1 MSSGLRVVRKRK
13 YVEEDVLNPIS
24 VFRLTEEQRDA
35 VPKVGDIF
43 IYNYTDKEAGD
54 GRNRKFTDRRGCFK
68 CVNDNH
74 PKFIIAEE
82 FRSGKLNPVTVCL
95 LKSDFYV
102 GLARI
107 KIVDKPYYSMETTWE
122 DFNVVNF

>member
-1 MSSGLRVVRKRK
+1 M
-13 YVEEDVLNPIS
+13 
-24 VFRLTEEQRDA
+24 
-35 VPKVGDIF
+35 
-43 IYNYTDKEAGD
+43 
-54 GRNRKFTDRRGCFK
+54 
-68 CVNDNH
+68 NDNH

-102 GLARI
+102 GLAKI

-122 DFNVVNF
+122 EFNVVNF